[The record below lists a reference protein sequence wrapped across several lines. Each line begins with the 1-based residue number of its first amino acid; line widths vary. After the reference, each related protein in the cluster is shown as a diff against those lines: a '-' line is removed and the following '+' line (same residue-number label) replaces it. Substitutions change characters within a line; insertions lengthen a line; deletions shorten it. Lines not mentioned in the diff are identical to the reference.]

1 MPPEHRPWNSIR
13 IPVLLTIVAALSSC
27 AVVSERDGP
36 GKRRAPAEIRDAV
49 PRDEARSKYG
59 NPESYEVFGK
69 RYYTLKTAAGF
80 SERGIASWYGK
91 KFHGRK
97 TSSGEIYDMYQ
108 MTAAHKALPLPTYV
122 RVTNLD
128 NGRSAVIKVN
138 DRGPFHENRIIDLS
152 YAGALKLGFAD
163 KGTAFVEIVALD
175 GDGKPTSPAVRPVN
189 LEIPRG
195 VYLQIGAFS
204 NKTNASR
211 LADRANAILSGKVF
225 VREVTVAK
233 QTIHR
238 VQIGPIASVELA
250 DSLVAALRGIGIF
263 EHHFVVP

>member
-1 MPPEHRPWNSIR
+1 MAT
-13 IPVLLTIVAALSSC
+13 LASC

-36 GKRRAPAEIRDAV
+36 GKRKEPSQIKDAV
-49 PRDEARSKYG
+49 PKREARSKYG

-69 RYYTLKTAAGF
+69 RYYTLKTAEGF

-97 TSSGEIYDMYQ
+97 TSSGEPFDMYQ

-128 NGRSAVIKVN
+128 NGRSAVLKVN

-163 KGTAFVEIVALD
+163 KGTAFVEVVALD
-175 GDGKPTSPAVRPVN
+175 ANGKPTGQLTRQAKNLPEEAV
-189 LEIPRG
+189 PRG
-195 VYLQIGAFS
+195 VYLQIGAFKDQ
-204 NKTNASR
+204 NNANR
-211 LADRANAILSGKVF
+211 LADKANGVLNGKVF
-225 VREVTVAK
+225 VRKVRFGE
-233 QTIHR
+233 QLIHR
-238 VQIGPIASVELA
+238 VQIGPIVSVDFA
-250 DSLVAALRGIGIF
+250 DSVVATLRHMGIS